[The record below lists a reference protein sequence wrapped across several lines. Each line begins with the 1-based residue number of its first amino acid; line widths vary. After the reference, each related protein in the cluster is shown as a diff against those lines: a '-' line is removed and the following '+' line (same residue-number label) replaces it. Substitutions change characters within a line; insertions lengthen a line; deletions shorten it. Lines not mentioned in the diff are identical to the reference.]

1 MGFCT
6 MTEQPKEYIITECLI
21 QKWLELDYS
30 VRDIATE
37 IRSGTYTASTPPE
50 GAAPD
55 YEHCGNMSSD
65 GEHDCNYRGGHC
77 NFAHT
82 RHCKDFIPCTCEY
95 CDGTVHDAAIR
106 QEAIAEHDW
115 LLRQNRDNLLCFY
128 ENPEKLKKFKDEIA
142 QEAREEVLPLV
153 KAAQKTQAELFHACW
168 DKNLIDCVKQLGSD
182 LRAIE
187 RSLRH
192 PRKGVPE

>member
-1 MGFCT
+1 M
-6 MTEQPKEYIITECLI
+6 MTEQPKEYIITEDQLNEHRKLAYDVGCEGAHFERHYEQIAEDALSR
-21 QKWLELDYS
+21 LEN
-30 VRDIATE
+30 E
-37 IRSGTYTASTPPE
+37 IRSRPVSIPPE

-106 QEAIAEHDW
+106 QEA
-115 LLRQNRDNLLCFY
+115 
-128 ENPEKLKKFKDEIA
+128 
-142 QEAREEVLPLV
+142 REEVLPLV
-153 KAAQKTQAELFHACW
+153 DAAQKTQAELFHACW

-192 PRKGVPE
+192 PEKKGVPE

>member
-1 MGFCT
+1 
-6 MTEQPKEYIITECLI
+6 MTEQSKEYIITDCLI

-37 IRSGTYTASTPPE
+37 IRSGMHPVSTPPE
-50 GAAPD
+50 GVAPD

-106 QEAIAEHDW
+106 QA
-115 LLRQNRDNLLCFY
+115 
-128 ENPEKLKKFKDEIA
+128 
-142 QEAREEVLPLV
+142 AREEVLDGISQW
-153 KAAQKTQAELFHACW
+153 AQKHTHLCRP
-168 DKNLIDCVKQLGSD
+168 LGMHVVSKIP
-182 LRAIE
+182 LSKFIQ
-187 RSLRH
+187 SLRQS
-192 PRKGVPE
+192 KQKKEVPE